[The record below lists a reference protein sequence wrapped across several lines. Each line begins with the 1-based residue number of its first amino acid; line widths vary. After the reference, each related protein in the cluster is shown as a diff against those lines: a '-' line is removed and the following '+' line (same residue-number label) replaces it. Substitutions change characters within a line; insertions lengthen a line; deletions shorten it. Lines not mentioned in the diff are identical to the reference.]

1 SGCVP
6 LQSVILRPRCVPGRK
21 ARPSDF
27 TLSKETAVRQILT
40 DALCR
45 TKPPRSG
52 RLEIADLRQAGLVLR
67 ITSNGARSFAYR
79 FRHPHSRK
87 TLRAPPALTRPAT

>member
-1 SGCVP
+1 
-6 LQSVILRPRCVPGRK
+6 
-21 ARPSDF
+21 
-27 TLSKETAVRQILT
+27 VRQILT

-67 ITSNGARSFAYR
+67 VTSNGARSFAYR
-79 FRHPHSRK
+79 FRHPDTRK
-87 TLRAPPALTRPAT
+87 TLRATIGPYPATLFLGYPGGKV